1 MQIKA
6 ITYNIHK
13 GFSTGNQRFVL
24 ARMREL
30 LEREHADIVFLQEVH
45 GATRRY
51 RSKLGDFPDV
61 PHFEYLADKLWPHY
75 AYGKNAI
82 YRKGHHGNAILS
94 KYPFE
99 FWENI
104 DVSSQRRASRSIL
117 HGIVRLPGHLP
128 PLHTI
133 CVHMGLFEAER
144 SRQLDTLIERI
155 ESHVPHDEPLLIGGD
170 FNDWKTRAGRHF
182 EEDLDVRE
190 LFTELVGS
198 HARTYP
204 IWRPLLK
211 MDRIYYRG
219 LAPLSCSCL
228 DDGPW
233 RKLSDHAALGGVF
246 SISAESGGSAWSRA
260 ETAGDCAG

>member
-1 MQIKA
+1 MELKV

-24 ARMREL
+24 SQIREL
-30 LEREHADIVFLQEVH
+30 LEEEHPDLVFLQEVH
-45 GATRRY
+45 GATQRY
-51 RSKLGDFPDV
+51 RNKMGKFPDV

-94 KYPFE
+94 KYPFI

-104 DVSSQRRASRSIL
+104 DVSNHRLASRSLL
-117 HGIVRLPGHLP
+117 HGIMELPGGK

-133 CVHMGLFEAER
+133 CVHMGLFQAER

-155 ESHVPHDEPLLIGGD
+155 ESHVPHDEALIIAGD
-170 FNDWKTRAGRHF
+170 FNDWKKIAEQHF
-182 EEDLDVRE
+182 EEDLDVKE
-190 LFTELVGS
+190 LFEELTGS
-198 HARTYP
+198 HALTYP
-204 IWRPLLK
+204 VLLPILA

-219 LAPLSCSCL
+219 IEPISCSCL
-228 DDGPW
+228 NTGPW
-233 RKLSDHAALGGVF
+233 RRLSDHAALCGVYKL
-246 SISAESGGSAWSRA
+246 
-260 ETAGDCAG
+260 D